1 VDVERTIEFIIRSQ
15 ADAEVRDARLGRRI
29 DGLTTIVKQGM
40 KMLVVLD
47 KRMNQLA
54 VAQQETTV
62 AMREL
67 AASQKATDKKFQVFL
82 DSLGKGGNGRNGR
95 SK

>member
-1 VDVERTIEFIIRSQ
+1 
-15 ADAEVRDARLGRRI
+15 
-29 DGLTTIVKQGM
+29 M
-40 KMLVVLD
+40 KTLVVLD
-47 KRMNQLA
+47 KRMDQLA
-54 VAQQETTV
+54 ASQKELTV